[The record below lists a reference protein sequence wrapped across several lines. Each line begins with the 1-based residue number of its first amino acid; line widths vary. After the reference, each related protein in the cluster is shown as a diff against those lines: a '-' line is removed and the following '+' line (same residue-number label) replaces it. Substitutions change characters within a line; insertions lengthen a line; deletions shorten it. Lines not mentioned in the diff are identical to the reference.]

1 MISLSIG
8 WIVSIIVVG
17 IWSIIIMAIMF
28 PMNKKYVVK
37 ENGKIN
43 YKKTTIY
50 LRWNVFDTLT
60 LVLAIYTILCVQA
73 LNMLLSFGQTIE
85 NPYVQ
90 FFTNQSQAWV
100 IVIVGYLVSRVS
112 MTLKSI
118 KAHWGD
124 ELDDKQ

>member
-1 MISLSIG
+1 M
-8 WIVSIIVVG
+8 VIILALV
-17 IWSIIIMAIMF
+17 I
-28 PMNKKYVVK
+28 PLDRKYVVR
-37 ENGKIN
+37 ENRKIN

-60 LVLAIYTILCVQA
+60 LVLSIYTILCVQA
-73 LNMLLSFGQTIE
+73 LNFLLTAGQTIE

-100 IVIVGYLVSRVS
+100 IVIVAYLVSRVS
-112 MTLKSI
+112 ITLKSI

>member
-1 MISLSIG
+1 MGIG
-8 WIVSIIVVG
+8 FIVSLIVIGV
-17 IWSIIIMAIMF
+17 WTIIILFIAI
-28 PMNKKYVVK
+28 PMEKKYVFR
-37 ENGKIN
+37 ENKKIN
-43 YKKTTIY
+43 YKKTTIF

-73 LNMLLSFGQTIE
+73 LNMLLSSGQTIE

-100 IVIVGYLVSRVS
+100 IVTVGYLVSRVS
-112 MTLKSI
+112 LTLKSI

-124 ELDDKQ
+124 ELDEEQ

>member
-1 MISLSIG
+1 MVSL
-8 WIVSIIVVG
+8 IVGG
-17 IWSIIIMAIMF
+17 IWIIIILALII
-28 PMNKKYVVK
+28 PMDKKYIVR

-50 LRWNVFDTLT
+50 LRWNVFDTVT

-73 LNMLLSFGQTIE
+73 LNMLLSFFGQTIE

-90 FFTNQSQAWV
+90 FFTNQSQVWV
-100 IVIVGYLVSRVS
+100 IVIVVYLVSRVS

-118 KAHWGD
+118 KAHWLD

>member
-1 MISLSIG
+1 MGIG
-8 WIVSIIVVG
+8 FIVSLIVVG
-17 IWSIIIMAIMF
+17 VWMIIILGITI
-28 PMNKKYVVK
+28 PMDKKYVVR

-73 LNMLLSFGQTIE
+73 LNILLFLGKTIE

-100 IVIVGYLVSRVS
+100 IVIVLYLVSRVS

-124 ELDDKQ
+124 ELDDK

>member
-1 MISLSIG
+1 MIVILSIFF
-8 WIVSIIVVG
+8 S
-17 IWSIIIMAIMF
+17 MHR
-28 PMNKKYVVK
+28 KHVVK
-37 ENGKIN
+37 ENRKIN
-43 YKKTTIY
+43 FKKTTIY
-50 LRWNVFDTLT
+50 LRWNVFDTVT
-60 LVLAIYTILCVQA
+60 LVLSIYTILCVQA

-100 IVIVGYLVSRVS
+100 IVIVVYLVSRVS